1 MVAIEPKVKE
11 NSWASSTQVRL
22 MLVGLVGTFAL
33 LVGPVNSVMDAN
45 LTLHMFQHIGIIVFN
60 IVFGYGLEQY
70 LITKLG
76 TLRRVTYAGWKAF
89 TSIMVFNTKTRG
101 LVLAGLLPAIIIAYW
116 HIPSVFD
123 YAATNA
129 VPHIIEH
136 FSYIIAGNFVGLSIR
151 AIPRKW
157 KIILTYFAFMQAG
170 MMGSMMLLWP
180 HTYVVY
186 STVQNLDMDSAMMLF
201 GAVGIL
207 LTSSSLLRHLDVI

>member
-1 MVAIEPKVKE
+1 VVAIEPEVEE
-11 NSWASSTQVRL
+11 NSKITPTHVRL
-22 MLVGLVGTFAL
+22 MLIGLIGTFAL
-33 LVGPVNSVMDAN
+33 LIGPVDSTADAN
-45 LTLHMFQHIGIIVFN
+45 LTLHMFQHIGIIAFN

-70 LITKLG
+70 LITRLG
-76 TLRRVTYAGWKAF
+76 TLKRITYTGWKAF
-89 TSIMVFNTKTRG
+89 TTIMVFNTRTRG

-136 FSYIIAGNFVGLSIR
+136 FSYIVAGNFIGLSIR

-157 KIILTYFAFMQAG
+157 KIILTYFGFMQAG

-180 HTYVVY
+180 HTYTVY
-186 STVQNLDMDSAMMLF
+186 SVAQNLDMDSAMMLF
-201 GAVGIL
+201 GAIGIL
-207 LTSSSLLRHLDVI
+207 MISSTLLRQLDII